1 MNIIEVENLVR
12 KYGHLTAVNDISFS
26 VEEGEI
32 FGFLGPNGAGKTT
45 TINVL
50 CTLLAP
56 TSGRAWVNGHDVVR
70 EQAAVRRSIGLVFQ
84 DPSLDDRLT
93 AQENLEFHAVLYG
106 VPADVRARR
115 MEEVLRMV
123 ELYERRNDL
132 VRTFSGGMKRR
143 LELARGLMHY
153 PRVLFLDEPTLG
165 LDPQTRSRIW
175 EYILELRE
183 REGITIFL
191 TTHYM
196 DEAEHADRIAIIDYG
211 RIVALDTPENLKRV
225 VGGDVITIKTRDD
238 EAAARQIATRYGV
251 EVRRTAEGLS
261 FEVAKGEE
269 FIPRLVAESETEIL
283 SIGLRRPTLDD
294 VFLKLTGRQIR
305 EEEAGPLDRMR
316 ERMRKRARSR

>member
-45 TINVL
+45 TIYVL

-115 MEEVLRMV
+115 MEEVLR
-123 ELYERRNDL
+123 
-132 VRTFSGGMKRR
+132 
-143 LELARGLMHY
+143 
-153 PRVLFLDEPTLG
+153 
-165 LDPQTRSRIW
+165 
-175 EYILELRE
+175 
-183 REGITIFL
+183 
-191 TTHYM
+191 
-196 DEAEHADRIAIIDYG
+196 
-211 RIVALDTPENLKRV
+211 
-225 VGGDVITIKTRDD
+225 
-238 EAAARQIATRYGV
+238 
-251 EVRRTAEGLS
+251 LS
-261 FEVAKGEE
+261 L
-269 FIPRLVAESETEIL
+269 IHI
-283 SIGLRRPTLDD
+283 
-294 VFLKLTGRQIR
+294 
-305 EEEAGPLDRMR
+305 
-316 ERMRKRARSR
+316 